1 MPRKITRQNA
11 KSKGLK
17 KYFTGKKCLY
27 GHIAE
32 RDVSK
37 ADCVE
42 CQKIRRRKRY
52 IKNKVSELKRFKEYR
67 EKYPERRKG
76 TIRKYY
82 LKHIKQ
88 EKKRRERLKK
98 EHPEKIKLYNKRYRE
113 LHPDRVKKSHRK
125 NFLKNMKNPT
135 FRINSA
141 MSSNLYMSLK
151 GLKKGRSWE
160 DLVDF
165 NLDDL
170 VNHLKRKLKSGMTM
184 KNYGTYW
191 HIDHKIPKAYFSYK
205 TNQDPDFKRCWS
217 LNNLEPLYGSENL
230 KKNSVYKGIRY
241 TKNVI
246 K

>member
-1 MPRKITRQNA
+1 MPRKLTRKNA

-17 KYFTGKKCLY
+17 RYFTGKKCLY

-32 RDVSK
+32 RDVLK
-37 ADCVE
+37 ADCIE
-42 CQKIRRRKRY
+42 CQKSR
-52 IKNKVSELKRFKEYR
+52 IKLFYKKNRDKILKKQKEYL
-67 EKYPERRKG
+67 KKFPKKRKA
-76 TIRKYY
+76 TLKKYY
-82 LKHIKQ
+82 LTHVNQ

-98 EHPEKIKLYNKRYRE
+98 EHPEKIKLYNKTYRE
-113 LHPDRVKKSHRK
+113 LHPDRVKTSHRK

-191 HIDHKIPKAYFSYK
+191 HIDHKIPKAYFIYK
-205 TNQDPDFKRCWS
+205 TNKDPDFKRCWS

-241 TKNVI
+241 TKNII